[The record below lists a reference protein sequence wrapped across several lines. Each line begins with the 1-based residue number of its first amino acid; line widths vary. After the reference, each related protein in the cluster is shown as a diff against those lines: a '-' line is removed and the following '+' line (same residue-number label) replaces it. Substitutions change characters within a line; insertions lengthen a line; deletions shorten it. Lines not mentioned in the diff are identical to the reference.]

1 VLGSRAGSPVARQET
16 PMTVTVLY
24 PEDRQVPDL
33 ALEQEVFG
41 PEVRLIRAAKPS
53 FADPADCAGADGL
66 MIMRWGVT
74 AADLDRFPRLRC
86 IVRMGVGY
94 DKLDRKALAERDILV
109 CNVPDYGTEVAD
121 HAMALALTL
130 RRGILLHHELQR
142 RDPPA
147 PWRSFHHPMIRR
159 LGVQT
164 FGILGLGRIG
174 TAVALRAKA
183 FNFRVLFYDPYR
195 PNGVELALGIDRAA
209 SLEEVLRQT
218 DTLSIHTPLTPE
230 TRGLLGHAELGLL
243 RPGAVVINYA
253 RGPILDLD
261 ALLAHL
267 KSGHIA
273 AAGLDVLPV
282 EPPVEPVP
290 ELLRLYRAREPW
302 LEGRLIVTPHAAW
315 LTPESETDTRRKSAE
330 TMRAALLTNRPQN
343 IITPEMY

>member
-1 VLGSRAGSPVARQET
+1 MPVAVLFPEARQ
-16 PMTVTVLY
+16 
-24 PEDRQVPDL
+24 QPD
-33 ALEQEVFG
+33 AMEQGVFG
-41 PEVRLIRAAKPS
+41 ADVNLVKRDAAS
-53 FADPADCAGADGL
+53 SLSEISDADCAEADGL
-66 MIMRWGVT
+66 MIMGFAVT
-74 AADLDRFPRLRC
+74 GADLARFPKLRC

-94 DKLDRKALAERDILV
+94 DKLDRPAAAARNILV
-109 CNVPDYGTEVAD
+109 CNVPDYGTTEVAD
-121 HAMALALTL
+121 HAVALALTL

-142 RDPPA
+142 KDPPA
-147 PWRSFHHPMIRR
+147 PFRSFQHPLIQR
-159 LGVQT
+159 LGRQT
-164 FGILGLGRIG
+164 FGIVGLGRIG

-183 FNFRVLFYDPYR
+183 FNFRVVFYDPYL

-209 SLEEVLRQT
+209 SLEELLRQT

-243 RPGAVVINYA
+243 RPGAVVINDA

-290 ELLRLYRAREPW
+290 ELLRLYRAREPS
-302 LEGRLIVTPHAAW
+302 LEGRLVVTPHAAW

-343 IITPEMY
+343 VITPEMY